1 MKKKK
6 NNSLMEEMEAALGK
20 SLQSEIHKDT
30 YNTYR
35 KRCSAFLTW
44 VQARYG
50 CQSLAEARRYAD
62 QWLKNRLRLSKPT
75 RLVDASALAKLYH
88 SETYHDFYLFD
99 EEKAE
104 GYLEHLKIFCRATGL
119 RRQELALLKK
129 GCLII
134 ICDQS
139 FIYMSMNGNL
149 RMVPIIE
156 NSTAIIKY
164 ITTRN
169 TPHIWPD
176 LPKSVDYEA
185 YRKYYASK
193 LYQRLMRCL
202 GEIERGEK
210 YLCQSTHRLYDRRA
224 ILKLSQI
231 LDIDDLDLLIEN
243 YLI

>member
-1 MKKKK
+1 
-6 NNSLMEEMEAALGK
+6 
-20 SLQSEIHKDT
+20 
-30 YNTYR
+30 
-35 KRCSAFLTW
+35 
-44 VQARYG
+44 
-50 CQSLAEARRYAD
+50 
-62 QWLKNRLRLSKPT
+62 
-75 RLVDASALAKLYH
+75 
-88 SETYHDFYLFD
+88 
-99 EEKAE
+99 
-104 GYLEHLKIFCRATGL
+104 
-119 RRQELALLKK
+119 
-129 GCLII
+129 
-134 ICDQS
+134 
-139 FIYMSMNGNL
+139 MSMNGNL

-185 YRKYYASK
+185 CRKYYASK